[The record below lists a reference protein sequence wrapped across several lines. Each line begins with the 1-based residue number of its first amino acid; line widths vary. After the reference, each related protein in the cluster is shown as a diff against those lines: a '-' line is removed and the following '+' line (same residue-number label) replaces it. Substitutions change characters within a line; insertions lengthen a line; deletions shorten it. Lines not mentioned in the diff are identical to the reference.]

1 MCSAARNSSEQKWS
15 GSFFAADEDVTA
27 PIADLYE

>member
-1 MCSAARNSSEQKWS
+1 MCSAARNSSEPKWS
-15 GSFFAADEDVTA
+15 GSFFAADECVTA

>member
-1 MCSAARNSSEQKWS
+1 VFGGAKLQRTKRS

-27 PIADLYE
+27 PIADLSE